1 MPISVFHGV
10 SITFPVILDLLFL
23 VRPLVHRDLIHG
35 LGLFK
40 ERRCTDL
47 YRTRE
52 VVRLFAER
60 RVRDND
66 RAQVRGRCGKGGRQ
80 GLEDGLNVLRELCGS
95 GLNADRVGR

>member
-10 SITFPVILDLLFL
+10 SITFPVVLDLLFL

-35 LGLFK
+35 LGLFE

-47 YRTRE
+47 YCARE

-60 RVRDND
+60 RV
-66 RAQVRGRCGKGGRQ
+66 
-80 GLEDGLNVLRELCGS
+80 
-95 GLNADRVGR
+95 